1 MTRYLRHKYR
11 QLCVWNA
18 EIRHDSAFQT
28 QRDAHEEA
36 KRADDMAH
44 HTHIQLYDAREAETN
59 ARFAVVQAGIAR
71 GFKRRCA

>member
-1 MTRYLRHKYR
+1 MIRRALHHYR
-11 QLCVWNA
+11 RLCVWNA
-18 EIRHDSAFQT
+18 EIRHHSALQT

-44 HTHIQLYDAREAETN
+44 HTHTQLYDAREAETN

-71 GFKRRCA
+71 GFKRRVA